1 MTDRELIILLDTNVL
16 LDEYLPARPGSAA
29 SRELIDRAFNRGDHL
44 LFCPHALTDVHYVIM
59 ATFKKMVRAEKG
71 ELTEAD
77 ALAIQEIAWGCID
90 NLCEWATS
98 VGSTQGDVWLARKYK
113 RLNHDLE
120 DNIVLAAAER
130 AKVDYLVTSDQQ
142 LLKKATVAALSPE
155 DMLALLDARA

>member
-16 LDEYLPARPGSAA
+16 LDEFLPERPSSTV
-29 SRELIDRAFNRGDHL
+29 SRELIDRACKRGDHL
-44 LFCPHALTDVHYVIM
+44 LFCPHSLVDVHYQI
-59 ATFKKMVRAEKG
+59 ATAFKKMVRTEKG
-71 ELTEAD
+71 SLSDAD
-77 ALAIQEIAWGCID
+77 ALAIQEIAWGCTD

-98 VGSTQGDVWLARKYK
+98 AGSAQVDMWLARKYK
-113 RLNHDLE
+113 KLNRDFE
-120 DNIVLAAAER
+120 DDVILAAAER